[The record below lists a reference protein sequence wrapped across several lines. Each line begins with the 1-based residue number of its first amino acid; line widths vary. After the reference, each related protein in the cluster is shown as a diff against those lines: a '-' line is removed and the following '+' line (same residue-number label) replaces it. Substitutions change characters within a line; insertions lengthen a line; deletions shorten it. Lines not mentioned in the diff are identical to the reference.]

1 VARSRILL
9 DTNVLVSAYVSGGK
23 PRRLLEASE
32 AGRIIL
38 VSSVHIVNELVD
50 VLCRPR
56 FHADEDDVATFV
68 DELTAIAEVV
78 PVEAADS
85 GECRDADD
93 EAVLLAAV
101 LGKAD
106 AIVTGD
112 HDLLELRDPPMPIVT
127 VDAMMQRLG

>member
-1 VARSRILL
+1 MAKSRILL

-23 PRRLLEASE
+23 PRRLLEAAE
-32 AGRIIL
+32 AGRFTLI
-38 VSSVHIVNELVD
+38 SSVHIVNELAD

-56 FHADEDDVATFV
+56 FHPDEDDVATFV
-68 DELTAIAEVV
+68 EELTELADIVA
-78 PVEAADS
+78 VEAADH

-93 EAVLLAAV
+93 QAVLLAAV

-106 AIVTGD
+106 VIVTGD

-127 VDAMMQRLG
+127 VDAMLQRLG